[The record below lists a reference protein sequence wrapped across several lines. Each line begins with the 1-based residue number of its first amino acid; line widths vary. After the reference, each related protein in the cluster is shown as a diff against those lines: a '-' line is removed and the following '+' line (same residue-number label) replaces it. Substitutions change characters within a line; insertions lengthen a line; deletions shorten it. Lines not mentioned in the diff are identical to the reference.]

1 MDEIIKKATALGE
14 ALRDSEEMKEY
25 LKLEIVYNNDEEA
38 QRITKEYNEMRENLA
53 NEARREDITPME
65 MLEIRKQLGQKF
77 EEVSKNEVIAK
88 YMDAKQEVENLISK
102 ANNIIRYFVTGEMEE
117 ESSCSGN
124 CSSCG
129 GCH

>member
-14 ALRDSEEMKEY
+14 ALRDSEEMKEN

-102 ANNIIRYFVTGEMEE
+102 ANNIIRYFVTGELEE

-129 GCH
+129 GCK

>member
-25 LKLEIVYNNDEEA
+25 LKQEIIYNSDEEA

-65 MLEIRKQLGQKF
+65 MLEIRKKLGQKF
-77 EEVSKNEVIAK
+77 EEVSKNEVISK